1 MPDREYHRPMTPGDG
16 FFGAIEG
23 GTDPFRLSEA
33 ADRAATL
40 LVRGAHGTGDGEVA
54 ERVVHLADSEGLETL
69 AELWSGAPADSLAGC
84 LWRLYLLRS
93 WVYADP
99 VGAAAQFEAG
109 RVRAPVAR
117 VVAGVAE
124 PPGPEELKAMVDQVL
139 RGIAA
144 GDFADVLFRAAAFAR
159 VIAFGRASLPE
170 GDPALDTHPHGRDA
184 ARMLALA
191 EQLEGAGHLELER
204 GLG

>member
-1 MPDREYHRPMTPGDG
+1 MADRPHHRPMTPGDG
-16 FFGAIEG
+16 FFEALEG
-23 GTDPFRLSEA
+23 GADPLRVSEA

-40 LVRGAHGTGDGEVA
+40 LVRGARDAGDAEIA
-54 ERVVHLADSEGLETL
+54 ERVVHLADAEGLETL
-69 AELWSGAPADSLAGC
+69 AELWAGAPADSLAGC

-99 VGAAAQFEAG
+99 TGAAAQFDAG
-109 RVRAPVAR
+109 RLRAPVGR

-139 RGIAA
+139 RGIAV

-159 VIAFGRASLPE
+159 VIAIGRASMPIADQLP
-170 GDPALDTHPHGRDA
+170 GQDA
-184 ARMLALA
+184 GRMLLLA
-191 EQLEGAGHLELER
+191 EQLESAGHVELVHR
-204 GLG
+204 L